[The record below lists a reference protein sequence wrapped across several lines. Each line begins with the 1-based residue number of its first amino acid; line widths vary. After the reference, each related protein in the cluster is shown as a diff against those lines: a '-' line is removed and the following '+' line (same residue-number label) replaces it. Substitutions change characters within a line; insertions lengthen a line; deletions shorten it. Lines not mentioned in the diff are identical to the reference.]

1 MKDANATYSYTKD
14 TWYHIAYVVT
24 PTNYATYVNGELT
37 ADHSIYPPGN
47 PLLYDV
53 SHRPRFGMDD
63 GTPDDLEGNI
73 AKVRI

>member
-14 TWYHIAYVVT
+14 TLYHIAYVVT

-73 AKVRI
+73 AEVRI